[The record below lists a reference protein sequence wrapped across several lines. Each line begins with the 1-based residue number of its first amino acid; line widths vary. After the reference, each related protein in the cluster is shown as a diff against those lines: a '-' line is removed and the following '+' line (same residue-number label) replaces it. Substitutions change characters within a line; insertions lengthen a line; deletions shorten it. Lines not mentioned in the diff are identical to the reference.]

1 MLSAEERQEAADLVW
16 RLWQEDRVVDEI
28 PARLRPVSREE
39 SYAIQFLYE
48 KRSAKPLFGW
58 KIAATS
64 KAGQAHI
71 RIDRPIAGRLLAE
84 SVFEGGAEVDL
95 GANRM
100 RVAEPEFAF
109 RSGANFP
116 PAPLPTAWTRSSPRS
131 PRSTRPSSCP
141 IRASSISPRSANS
154 NSSSTMPA
162 PATSSSGRRPP
173 PTWRGLDLAR
183 HPVHA
188 VVAGKL
194 ERDGNGSN
202 VLGDPRLA
210 LTWLVNELS
219 GLGVTL
225 KAGQVVTTGT
235 STTPLPI
242 DHGDAVH
249 ADFGL
254 LGSVDVHFARVRV

>member
-28 PARLRPVSREE
+28 PARLRPASREE
-39 SYAIQFLYE
+39 SYAIQLLYE

-71 RIDRPIAGRLLAE
+71 GIDRPIAGRILAE
-84 SVFEGGAEVDL
+84 RVHEGGALVDL

-100 RVAEPEFAF
+100 LVAEPEFAF
-109 RSGANFP
+109 RFGRDLPARPRPYEVDEMLAAVASLHPAIELPDSRLVNF
-116 PAPLPTAWTRSSPRS
+116 AKVGEFQLVVDDACARDFVL
-131 PRSTRPSSCP
+131 
-141 IRASSISPRSANS
+141 
-154 NSSSTMPA
+154 
-162 PATSSSGRRPP
+162 GP
-173 PTWRGLDLAR
+173 PTTADWRALDLAR
-183 HPVHA
+183 YPVRA

-235 STTPLPI
+235 CTTPIPI
-242 DHGDAVH
+242 GHGDAVH
-249 ADFGL
+249 ADFGAV
-254 LGSVDVHFARVRV
+254 GSVDVRFAPA